1 MDRKQI
7 YTWLCNKYC
16 NSYEQLLEATMK
28 PTLEKQYG
36 RGGECIH
43 RGYYCPSPVKDILIG
58 NLNRGKLLKTQ
69 RSADTADY
77 CFYFDKDKLVMVDEY
92 AVFPERGRVLYS
104 REFILRDGDIEIAPT
119 YEFGLG
125 GSIGLTGISI
135 CEFIPITKRLRSSGK
150 LLRYIELQ
158 FLVSHVEGMTVM
170 PESVE
175 VTIETYSYNNYG
187 HLVSSYLDQVSRG
200 YTFTLSH
207 CYECDEEG
215 RLLSY
220 KYADEAFTS
229 SPGYEIPE
237 SKRRIV

>member
-7 YTWLCNKYC
+7 YTWLCNKYS

-69 RSADTADY
+69 RSAGTADY
-77 CFYFDKDKLVMVDEY
+77 CFYFDKDKLVMVDKY

-104 REFILRDGDIEIAPT
+104 REFILRDGDIEIAST
-119 YEFGLG
+119 YEFRRSGH
-125 GSIGLTGISI
+125 IELTGISI
-135 CEFIPITKRLRSSGK
+135 CKFIPINKVQRSSGK
-150 LLRYIELQ
+150 LLQYIHLL
-158 FLVSHVEGMTVM
+158 FFVNTIDGITFT
-170 PESVE
+170 PKSVE
-175 VTIETYSYNNYG
+175 TNIETYAYNNYG
-187 HLVSSYLDQVSRG
+187 HLVSSHIDIVSPG
-200 YTFTLSH
+200 YTDMLSY

-220 KYADEAFTS
+220 KYADEAFAS